1 MSTAIRSLL
10 RLRGRRVRL
19 CFAFQVFEYL
29 SAMRLNVARIGGK
42 PNPTE
47 IRMIDFYV
55 NGAVGVV
62 FWVSVFDHYEILN
75 HIDTL
80 SAGPSPPPPRFPI
93 SRHVPDTFAPTAL
106 LDVFVYL
113 RNEPLAVL
121 PGVGFTFSS

>member
-62 FWVSVFDHYEILN
+62 FWVSVFDHYEILKN
-75 HIDTL
+75 TVT
-80 SAGPSPPPPRFPI
+80 AFGAAACPSGVALPI
-93 SRHVPDTFAPTAL
+93 ALHVPEG
-106 LDVFVYL
+106 
-113 RNEPLAVL
+113 EPPVVPSADE
-121 PGVGFTFSS
+121 